1 MNKGILGILIGTFL
15 LIGCEPEK
23 EIKRYEPPPPV
34 IPDEFIFLDCSFT
47 TNFPKKEYTLLVK
60 IAKIKDEILE
70 KDTSVDLIPSA
81 FWKDELQDDRRD
93 TLSIAEVEWD
103 EISFTSEMISTG
115 WDNVRNEMKNDWL
128 RLRLNRKTL
137 EFYLGGSGHT
147 YKGGFSEGQC
157 ETINE
162 ENYKNFQQRI
172 NAQIA
177 NIRELRRKSRSTEKI
192 KKNVI

>member
-1 MNKGILGILIGTFL
+1 ML
-15 LIGCEPEK
+15 
-23 EIKRYEPPPPV
+23 
-34 IPDEFIFLDCSFT
+34 FLDCSFT

-115 WDNVRNEMKNDWL
+115 RWDNFNNEVEKDWL
-128 RLRLNRKTL
+128 RLNLSRKTL
-137 EFYLGGSGHT
+137 KFSLYGSGHT
-147 YKGGFSEGQC
+147 YKDGFSEGQC

-162 ENYKNFQQRI
+162 ERYKDFQERI
-172 NAQIA
+172 DGQIK
-177 NIRELRRKSRSTEKI
+177 NIRELRRKSRSAEKVQ
-192 KKNVI
+192 KNVF